1 MGKKRPTLKGTVQ
14 RGYATTSTP
23 KKVQDPPPAAA
34 AAAAKKPAA
43 SSAKTTS
50 AAAIDYEKINDE
62 SLADNLSASKSISAD
77 GKGSAADHFDPEKEE
92 EQALQNLVDKLQDRV
107 EKEVSRQHKAIEYD
121 RRFAK
126 TLPNFEMDIELRD
139 QVLQVAAD
147 LNKQTAAAG
156 STIDA
161 ATANGTAEGA
171 SSTLTSSTD
180 ASATPVTTTS
190 GTTTVSGSATPL
202 SMGSSHTSL
211 AMATLTKDL
220 QKLSVGSAGSSG
232 ATSSSSN
239 SAYTESEDKVMA
251 RALTTY
257 QILLKLGFSSAQVE
271 DALSRA
277 PAPDVEDCLSYLYL
291 ALDEESLED
300 AVRAGEGKAAKK
312 RRGKEATNK
321 DFPALNGAAGDKIDG
336 DDDDDDDDYD
346 ESRPPVYEGYEFHRS
361 ETLGKNDFARVE
373 QPANAKQI
381 PGAATPENASK
392 TTAASTPAAKASSPA
407 AKTNVDHEKVD
418 APKKACERLILQ
430 LSDDLESTQIDTLEK
445 PTATWSLLRAMQI
458 RIDQEKS
465 KWKKELGKD
474 GESQM
479 KQEDARLERVL
490 GRTKDFMRE
499 CERGAYFDQKTA
511 TAGFRQVL
519 RQREEI
525 ENQLKAAEEME
536 EKKRLQRRRE
546 IEAAAGS
553 DSAPPSTEEGTQDV
567 KPTSTEKVST
577 PAVADSTE
585 QDESETAA
593 RTAEQQDGKAA
604 DAGSDDEGG
613 FFGDLLNEGPIE
625 DKDAETGA
633 VVIMRD
639 LPARAKSGS
648 GGKTP
653 RVMLSD
659 ALKRADPYS
668 TYKFTVIPSGGRV
681 HRSKLTIRW
690 NGGKVVPNKNP
701 ITAGAPTYVDEYTLT
716 TVGCATQL
724 QADDFVATI
733 ALFCIDRDKS
743 VQRALPPGY
752 REWWEELT
760 SLQKDE
766 RDRKS
771 RTRFQRVRDVIRVRM
786 DEAAAAKKAKGKA
799 APGNASAAAEQT
811 ELGELSSASAPQPSE
826 PRAKEIAEYFTN
838 RVASPSYQKM
848 LPGRQGLPIA
858 NHRQEILDLV
868 ENNQIFVL
876 SGETGCGK
884 STQVPAYILEHCM
897 SQGRHCKIY
906 VTEPRRISAI
916 SLAERVSEE
925 LGEPRKSVGSNDSLV
940 GYAIRLESNVGKN
953 ARLVYAT
960 TGIVLRMLEGT
971 AFNEITHVII
981 DEVHERS
988 IESDFLLIIL
998 KTLIAHRKDLKV
1010 ILMSATVDA
1019 ERISKYCG
1027 GCPTIAVPGRTF
1039 PVNVH
1044 YLEDAVEMSNY
1055 IIEDDSPYAFRPK
1068 RGYRNGDG
1076 NARKQNAPGNKS
1088 KLQLLAQTPGEE
1100 DDDAALLDD
1109 DDEDP
1114 DGQGPSTGSLG
1125 KAYRSKTIDTLG
1137 RMNEY
1142 VINHD
1147 LIIKILERVCME
1159 KDLEAYSAAT
1169 LIFMPGLAEIRKCH
1183 DMLVDHPVFGGAGF
1197 QLFPLHSTISSE
1209 NQGAVFNVPPP
1220 GVRKI
1225 VIATNI
1231 AETGITIPDITCVI
1245 DSGKH
1250 REMRYDE
1257 KRQIS
1262 RLVECFI
1269 AKSNAKQRRGRAGRV
1284 QEGICFH
1291 LFTKYRHDS
1300 YLDEHPLPEMLRLSL
1315 QDLAL
1320 KLKIMKIKIGT
1331 SIENALSQALDPP
1344 SPANVQR
1351 AIAALVEVK
1360 ALTSTEEIT
1369 HLGRHLSK
1377 MPLDVHMGKFLLVA
1391 TLFKCLDPAL
1401 TIAAALNSKSP
1412 FMTPFGKELEADR
1425 AKQSFKLGDSD
1436 FLTIANAFNGFR
1448 RSTAQNHHRTFC
1460 NRSFLSI
1467 QNLLQIEELR
1477 QQYFSYLIDAGFVAV
1492 DDAFRQELNKLR
1504 YRSGGA
1510 ANFAKPRFMTIPSH
1524 LDANSSSLAM
1534 IHATLAAGLYPKLLH
1549 IDSKTYQ
1556 LKTIGNHQPT
1566 SIHPSSVNF
1575 RAKMSE
1581 LVRGQSSYMLY
1592 HTMMQSKKLYAWE
1605 TGLMDDKAVYMLCGD
1620 GEFRLASNSLYVDR
1634 QRIRIASAD
1643 PKTLVALKTLR
1654 EGLGRLMKASSRSPG
1669 KEWTETQQRLFELA
1683 CRVLGVGA
1691 NEKDLA
1697 LVQ

>member
-23 KKVQDPPPAAA
+23 KKVQDPPPAGAA
-34 AAAAKKPAA
+34 VKKQA
-43 SSAKTTS
+43 SKTPTS
-50 AAAIDYEKINDE
+50 AAATDYDKVNDE
-62 SLADNLSASKSISAD
+62 SLADRFSASKATAIDGERAD
-77 GKGSAADHFDPEKEE
+77 ADFFDPEKEE
-92 EQALQNLVDKLQDRV
+92 EQALQNLVDKLQDRID
-107 EKEVSRQHKAIEYD
+107 KETSRQHKAIEYD

-126 TLPNFEMDIELRD
+126 TLTNFEMDPEIRD

-147 LNKQTAAAG
+147 LNKQSAAASSNTNANGAIG
-156 STIDA
+156 SKEASAA
-161 ATANGTAEGA
+161 ATEPLAI
-171 SSTLTSSTD
+171 
-180 ASATPVTTTS
+180 PTTTVS
-190 GTTTVSGSATPL
+190 GATTVSGSATPV
-202 SMGSSHTSL
+202 SVGSSHTSL

-220 QKLSVGSAGSSG
+220 QKLSVNNG
-232 ATSSSSN
+232 ASSSS
-239 SAYTESEDKVMA
+239 SSSVWIESEEKIMA
-251 RALTTY
+251 KALTTY

-271 DALSRA
+271 DALANA
-277 PAPDVEDCLSYLYL
+277 PAPDFEDCLSYLYL
-291 ALDEESLED
+291 ALDEEALED
-300 AVRAGEGKAAKK
+300 AIRAGEGKAAKN
-312 RRGKEATNK
+312 RRQKDINKK
-321 DFPALNGAAGDKIDG
+321 DFPSLNGASDDKEEEDN
-336 DDDDDDDDYD
+336 DDDYD
-346 ESRPPVYEGYEFHRS
+346 ESRPPVYKGYEFTRS

-373 QPANAKQI
+373 PTAATKSV
-381 PGAATPENASK
+381 PGAASSGMAPTS
-392 TTAASTPAAKASSPA
+392 TAASSATRASTLATKNSIGPG
-407 AKTNVDHEKVD
+407 KVELLR
-418 APKKACERLILQ
+418 KSSERLIKHLD
-430 LSDDLESTQIDTLEK
+430 DDLESNQIDTLEK

-458 RIDQEKS
+458 RIDQERS
-465 KWKKELGKD
+465 KWKKELGK
-474 GESQM
+474 EEKSQM

-511 TAGFRQVL
+511 TDGFRQVL

-525 ENQLKAAEEME
+525 EKQLKAAEEEE
-536 EKKRLQRRRE
+536 EKKRLQRRQE
-546 IEAAAGS
+546 IEAAAGIKS
-553 DSAPPSTEEGTQDV
+553 SSAEEV
-567 KPTSTEKVST
+567 NSNPKP
-577 PAVADSTE
+577 
-585 QDESETAA
+585 
-593 RTAEQQDGKAA
+593 KAA
-604 DAGSDDEGG
+604 DKALSPAEAADEKKDDESAANKEQDNEEDKNSDLGSDDEGG
-613 FFGDLLNEGPIE
+613 MFGDLLNEGPIE
-625 DKDAETGA
+625 DQDADTGMI
-633 VVIMRD
+633 VTMRV
-639 LPARAKSGS
+639 LPARAKSGG

-668 TYKFTVIPSGGRV
+668 TFKFTAILSGGRM
-681 HRSKLTIRW
+681 HRSKLDIRW

-701 ITAGAPTYVDEYTLT
+701 VTAGTPTYVDEYTLT
-716 TVGCATQL
+716 TVGCASQL
-724 QADDFVATI
+724 QADDFIATV

-752 REWWEELT
+752 REWWEELAG
-760 SLQKDE
+760 LQKDE

-771 RTRFQRVRDVIRVRM
+771 RTRFQRVRDVVRVRM
-786 DEAAAAKKAKGKA
+786 EEASAAKKAKSNIV
-799 APGNASAAAEQT
+799 PAAAVPEQT

-826 PRAKEIAEYFTN
+826 ARRKEIANYFSN
-838 RVASPSYQKM
+838 RVASSSYQKM

-868 ENNQIFVL
+868 EDNQIFVL

-897 SQGRHCKIY
+897 SQGRNCKIY

-1027 GCPTIAVPGRTF
+1027 GCPTISVPGRTF

-1055 IIEDDSPYAFRPK
+1055 VIEDDSPYAFRPK
-1068 RGYRNGDG
+1068 RGYRDG
-1076 NARKQNAPGNKS
+1076 NNARKQNAPGNKS
-1088 KLQLLAQTPGEE
+1088 KLQILAQAPTPEE
-1100 DDDAALLDD
+1100 DDDDALLSS
-1109 DDEDP
+1109 DEEN
-1114 DGQGPSTGSLG
+1114 PSAPGSL
-1125 KAYRSKTIDTLG
+1125 SKSYQRKTVETLT

-1147 LIIKILERVCME
+1147 LIIRILERICLE
-1159 KDLEAYSAAT
+1159 PDLQPYSAAT

-1183 DMLVDHPVFGGAGF
+1183 DMLVDHPTFGGTGF

-1209 NQGAVFNVPPP
+1209 NQGAVFNVPPE

-1269 AKSNAKQRRGRAGRV
+1269 ARSNAKQRRGRAGRV

-1291 LFTKYRHDS
+1291 LFTKFRHDS

-1344 SPANVQR
+1344 SAANVQR

-1360 ALTSTEEIT
+1360 ALTTTEEIT

-1377 MPLDVHMGKFLLVA
+1377 MPLDVHMGKFLLIA

-1412 FMTPFGKELEADR
+1412 FMVPFGKELEADR

-1448 RSTAQNHHRTFC
+1448 RSAAQNHHRTFC

-1477 QQYFSYLIDAGFVAV
+1477 QQYFSYLIDASFVTV
-1492 DDAFRQELNKLR
+1492 DDTFKAELNKLR
-1504 YRSGGA
+1504 YRSGGS
-1510 ANFAKPRFMTIPSH
+1510 ANFSKPKFMTIPSH
-1524 LDANSSSLAM
+1524 LDENSSSLSM
-1534 IHATLAAGLYPKLLH
+1534 IHASLATGLYPKLLH
-1549 IDSKTYQ
+1549 IDAKTYQ
-1556 LKTIGNHQPT
+1556 LKTITNNQPT

-1575 RAKMSE
+1575 RSKMSE
-1581 LVRGQSSYMLY
+1581 LIRSSSSYMLY
-1592 HTMMQSKKLYAWE
+1592 YTMMQSKKLYAWE
-1605 TGLMDDKAVYMLCGD
+1605 TGLMDDKVVYLLCGE
-1620 GEFRLASNSLYVDR
+1620 GEFRLAANSLYIDR
-1634 QRIRIASAD
+1634 MRVRIASGD

-1654 EGLGRLMKASSRSPG
+1654 EGMSKLLRSAWRNPG
-1669 KEWTETQQRLFELA
+1669 KEWSEGQVRLFELMKG
-1683 CRVLGVGA
+1683 VLGVGA

-1697 LVQ
+1697 LLQ

>member
-23 KKVQDPPPAAA
+23 KKVQEPPPAAA
-34 AAAAKKPAA
+34 KKLGTSTTTKA
-43 SSAKTTS
+43 SSS
-50 AAAIDYEKINDE
+50 AAAVDYEKVNEE
-62 SLADNLSASKSISAD
+62 SLAENLSASKSVGAD
-77 GKGSAADHFDPEKEE
+77 GKPSDPEFFDPEKEE

-107 EKEVSRQHKAIEYD
+107 DKEVSRQHKAIEYD

-126 TLPNFEMDIELRD
+126 TLPNFEMEPELRD
-139 QVLQVAAD
+139 QVLEVAID
-147 LNKQTAAAG
+147 LNKPSTVVSASGAKLANESAAEASPSPLERTAA
-156 STIDA
+156 SA
-161 ATANGTAEGA
+161 A
-171 SSTLTSSTD
+171 
-180 ASATPVTTTS
+180 TTS
-190 GTTTVSGSATPL
+190 GTTTVSGSATPV
-202 SMGSSHTSL
+202 SIGSSHTSL

-220 QKLSVGSAGSSG
+220 HNLSVNSAASSG
-232 ATSSSSN
+232 ASSTSPS
-239 SAYTESEDKVMA
+239 SAYADTEEKVLAKAM
-251 RALTTY
+251 TTY
-257 QILLKLGFSSAQVE
+257 QILLKLGFTPAQVE
-271 DALSRA
+271 DALAHA
-277 PAPDVEDCLSYLYL
+277 PSPDAEECLSYLYVT
-291 ALDEESLED
+291 LDEESLED
-300 AVRAGEGKAAKK
+300 AIRTGEGKAAKT
-312 RRGKEATNK
+312 RRGKDVDK
-321 DFPALNGAAGDKIDG
+321 DRAAGEKDEDE
-336 DDDDDDDDYD
+336 DEDYD
-346 ESRPPVYEGYEFHRS
+346 DSRPPVYQGYEFHRS
-361 ETLGKNDFARVE
+361 EALGKNDFARTE
-373 QPANAKQI
+373 QPAPTKLA
-381 PGAATPENASK
+381 PAADPPADASSAL
-392 TTAASTPAAKASSPA
+392 AASGGPKPAAQSGKMSVDREKLDALK
-407 AKTNVDHEKVD
+407 KT
-418 APKKACERLILQ
+418 CERLVVQ
-430 LSDDLESTQIDTLEK
+430 LNDDLDSSQIDTLEK

-458 RIDQEKS
+458 RIDQERS
-465 KWKKELGKD
+465 KWKKELGNEA
-474 GESQM
+474 ESQL
-479 KQEDARLERVL
+479 KQEEGRLERVL

-511 TAGFRQVL
+511 TDGFRQVL
-519 RQREEI
+519 REREEL
-525 ENQLKAAEEME
+525 EKERKAAEEEDE
-536 EKKRLQRRRE
+536 EKRRARRRE
-546 IEAAAGS
+546 IEAASGFEPSLSPDAGS
-553 DSAPPSTEEGTQDV
+553 HDAENQRAD
-567 KPTSTEKVST
+567 KPTSPSEVKSKEEKKESKTASSEEVHEAS
-577 PAVADSTE
+577 AKISDADS
-585 QDESETAA
+585 DD
-593 RTAEQQDGKAA
+593 DGN
-604 DAGSDDEGG
+604 
-613 FFGDLLNEGPIE
+613 FFGDLLNEGPVE
-625 DKDAETGA
+625 DKDAATG
-633 VVIMRD
+633 VTVTMRD
-639 LPARAKSGS
+639 LPARAKSGG

-668 TYKFTVIPSGGRV
+668 TYKFTNISSGGRL

-690 NGGKVVPNKNP
+690 NGAKVVPNKNP
-701 ITAGAPTYVDEYTLT
+701 VTSGTPTYVDEYTLT
-716 TVGCATQL
+716 TVGCATQT

-766 RDRKS
+766 RDRKN
-771 RTRFQRVRDVIRVRM
+771 RLRFQRVRDVVRVRM
-786 DEAAAAKKAKGKA
+786 EEASAAKKVKAKVV
-799 APGNASAAAEQT
+799 PGNASAAADQT
-811 ELGELSSASAPQPSE
+811 ELGELSGASAPQPSE
-826 PRAKEIAEYFTN
+826 ARAKEIIEYYSS
-838 RVASPSYQKM
+838 RKASPSYQKM

-897 SQGRHCKIY
+897 SQGRNCKIY

-1019 ERISKYCG
+1019 QRISKYCG

-1044 YLEDAVEMSNY
+1044 YLEDAVEMSDY
-1055 IIEDDSPYAFRPK
+1055 IVEDDSPYGFRPK
-1068 RGYRNGDG
+1068 RGYRNGD
-1076 NARKQNAPGNKS
+1076 NNTRKQNAPGNKS
-1088 KLQLLAQTPGEE
+1088 KLQVLAQAPAEEEE
-1100 DDDAALLDD
+1100 DPALLDD

-1114 DGQGPSTGSLG
+1114 EGQGPSTGSLG
-1125 KAYRSKTIDTLG
+1125 KAYRSKTIETLG

-1147 LIIKILERVCME
+1147 LIIKILERVCLE
-1159 KDLEAYSAAT
+1159 KDFEPYSAAT

-1183 DMLVDHPVFGGAGF
+1183 DMLADHPTFGGPGF

-1320 KLKIMKIKIGT
+1320 KLKIMKIKIGN
-1331 SIENALSQALDPP
+1331 SIENALSKALDPP

-1360 ALTSTEEIT
+1360 ALTSSEEIT

-1412 FMTPFGKELEADR
+1412 FMKPFGKELEADR

-1448 RSTAQNHHRTFC
+1448 RSTAQNYHRTFC
-1460 NRSFLSI
+1460 NRNFLSI

-1477 QQYFSYLIDAGFVAV
+1477 QQYFSYLIDAGFVTV
-1492 DDAFRQELNKLR
+1492 DDTVRQELNKLR
-1504 YRSGGA
+1504 YRSGGS
-1510 ANFAKPRFMTIPSH
+1510 ANYSKPRFLTIPAH
-1524 LDANSSSLAM
+1524 LDVNSSSLAM

-1556 LKTIGNHQPT
+1556 LKTIGNNQPT

-1575 RAKMSE
+1575 KAKMGE
-1581 LVRGQSSYMLY
+1581 LVRSSSSYMVY
-1592 HTMMQSKKLYAWE
+1592 YTMMQSKKLYAWE
-1605 TGLMDDKAVYMLCGD
+1605 TGLMDDKAVYMLCGE
-1620 GEFRLASNSLYVDR
+1620 GEFRLASNSLYIDR

-1654 EGLGRLMKASSRSPG
+1654 DGLGRLMKASFRNPG
-1669 KEWTETQQRLFELA
+1669 KEWSEGQEKLFELA
-1683 CRVLGVGA
+1683 CKVLGVGA

-1697 LVQ
+1697 LAQ

>member
-23 KKVQDPPPAAA
+23 KKVQDPPPAS
-34 AAAAKKPAA
+34 AAAAKKPTAN
-43 SSAKTTS
+43 SSKTTS
-50 AAAIDYEKINDE
+50 AADVDYEKVNDE
-62 SLADNLSASKSISAD
+62 SLADNLGASKSTAANATGSSAVF
-77 GKGSAADHFDPEKEE
+77 FDPEKEE

-126 TLPNFEMDIELRD
+126 TLPNFELEPELRD
-139 QVLQVAAD
+139 QVLQVAVD
-147 LNKQTAAAG
+147 LNKQAVVAASTGAMAAG
-156 STIDA
+156 GPS
-161 ATANGTAEGA
+161 ATLPA
-171 SSTLTSSTD
+171 SSDALSTPGTT
-180 ASATPVTTTS
+180 ASN
-190 GTTTVSGSATPL
+190 TTTVSGSATPL
-202 SMGSSHTSL
+202 SIGSSHTSL

-220 QKLSVGSAGSSG
+220 QKLAVTNSSSSG
-232 ATSSSSN
+232 AASSSS
-239 SAYTESEDKVMA
+239 SSVYAESEDKVMA

-257 QILLKLGFSSAQVE
+257 TILLKLGFSSAQVE
-271 DALSRA
+271 DALSHA
-277 PAPDVEDCLSYLYL
+277 PSPDVEDCLSYLYL
-291 ALDEESLED
+291 ALEEETLED
-300 AVRAGEGKAAKK
+300 AMRAGDGKAAKN
-312 RRGKEATNK
+312 RRGKDPSKN
-321 DFPALNGAAGDKIDG
+321 DFPSLNRGAQDKY
-336 DDDDDDDDYD
+336 DDKDDDDDDYD
-346 ESRPPVYEGYEFHRS
+346 ESRPPAYQGYEFSRS
-361 ETLGKNDFARVE
+361 ETLGKSDFARKELPVDTR
-373 QPANAKQI
+373 QV
-381 PGAATPENASK
+381 PGAQNTSAPPTPAKADAQGEK
-392 TTAASTPAAKASSPA
+392 TTIDP
-407 AKTNVDHEKVD
+407 EKVE
-418 APKKACERLILQ
+418 ALKKACERLILQ
-430 LSDDLESTQIDTLEK
+430 LSDDLESDQIDTLEK
-445 PTATWSLLRAMQI
+445 PTATWSILRAMQI

-465 KWKKELGKD
+465 KWKKQLGKE
-474 GESQM
+474 GEVQM
-479 KQEDARLERVL
+479 KQQDASLERVL

-511 TAGFRQVL
+511 TDGFRQAL

-525 ENQLKAAEEME
+525 EKQLKSAEEEE
-536 EKKRLQRRRE
+536 EKKRQQRRRQ
-546 IEAAAGS
+546 IEAAAGL
-553 DSAPPSTEEGTQDV
+553 DSASPAEENAQDNRPS
-567 KPTSTEKVST
+567 STEKEATS
-577 PAVADSTE
+577 A
-585 QDESETAA
+585 ETSIVDRKGAGVVN
-593 RTAEQQDGKAA
+593 QV
-604 DAGSDDEGG
+604 DAKGGDQKTDTDSDDEGG

-625 DKDAETGA
+625 DKDVETGA
-633 VVIMRD
+633 VVIMRE
-639 LPARAKSGS
+639 LPARAKSGG

-668 TYKFTVIPSGGRV
+668 TFKFTAIPSGGRV
-681 HRSKLTIRW
+681 HRSKLMIRW
-690 NGGKVVPNKNP
+690 NGGKVVPNKHP
-701 ITAGAPTYVDEYTLT
+701 VSAGSPTYIDEYILT
-716 TVGCATQL
+716 TVGCFSQL
-724 QADDFVATI
+724 QADDFIATV
-733 ALFCIDRDKS
+733 ALFCIDSDKS
-743 VQRALPPGY
+743 IQRALPPGY
-752 REWWEELT
+752 REWWEELA

-771 RTRFQRVRDVIRVRM
+771 RIRFQRVRDIIRVKM
-786 DEAAAAKKAKGKA
+786 DEASAAKKAKGKVAPANAPA
-799 APGNASAAAEQT
+799 ATEQT
-811 ELGELSSASAPQPSE
+811 KLGELSAACAPQPSE
-826 PRAKEIAEYFTN
+826 ARSKEIAEYFTN

-848 LPGRQGLPIA
+848 LPGRQNLPIA
-858 NHRQEILDLV
+858 NHRQEILDLI

-884 STQVPAYILEHCM
+884 STQVPAYIVEHCM
-897 SQGRHCKIY
+897 SQGRNCKIY

-1027 GCPTIAVPGRTF
+1027 GCPTITVPGRTF

-1055 IIEDDSPYAFRPK
+1055 TIEDDSPYAFRPK

-1088 KLQLLAQTPGEE
+1088 KLQLLAQAPAEEE
-1100 DDDAALLDD
+1100 DDPGLLDD

-1147 LIIKILERVCME
+1147 LIIKILERVCLE
-1159 KDLEAYSAAT
+1159 KDLEPYSAAT

-1183 DMLVDHPVFGGAGF
+1183 DMLADHPTFGGSGF

-1209 NQGAVFNVPPP
+1209 NQGAVFHVPPP

-1269 AKSNAKQRRGRAGRV
+1269 ARSNAKQRRGRAGRV

-1320 KLKIMKIKIGT
+1320 KLKIMKIKIGH

-1360 ALTSTEEIT
+1360 ALTTTEEIT

-1412 FMTPFGKELEADR
+1412 FVTPFGKELEADR
-1425 AKQSFKLGDSD
+1425 VKQSFKLGDSD

-1467 QNLLQIEELR
+1467 QNLMQIEELR
-1477 QQYFSYLIDAGFVAV
+1477 QQYFSYLVDAGFVTV

-1504 YRSGGA
+1504 YRSGGSS
-1510 ANFAKPRFMTIPSH
+1510 NFSKPRFMTIPAH
-1524 LDANSSSLAM
+1524 LDVNSSSLAM

-1556 LKTIGNHQPT
+1556 LKTIGNNQPT

-1575 RAKMSE
+1575 KVKMSE
-1581 LVRGQSSYMLY
+1581 LVRGSSSYMLY
-1592 HTMMQSKKLYAWE
+1592 YTMMQSKKLYAWE

-1620 GEFRLASNSLYVDR
+1620 GEFRLASNSLYIDR

-1643 PKTLVALKTLR
+1643 PKSLVALKTLR
-1654 EGLGRLMKASSRSPG
+1654 DGLGKLMKASFRNPG
-1669 KEWTETQQRLFELA
+1669 KEWSEGQEKLFELA
-1683 CRVLGVGA
+1683 CKVLGVGA

-1697 LVQ
+1697 LLQ

>member
-34 AAAAKKPAA
+34 AKKPATT
-43 SSAKTTS
+43 KTANS
-50 AAAIDYEKINDE
+50 AAAVDYEKINDE
-62 SLADNLSASKSISAD
+62 SLAVNLSAAKSTGAD
-77 GKGSAADHFDPEKEE
+77 GKPGGADHFDPEKEE

-126 TLPNFEMDIELRD
+126 TLPNFEMDPELRD
-139 QVLQVAAD
+139 QVLEVAAD
-147 LNKQTAAAG
+147 LGKQAKAAAAPLNACTG
-156 STIDA
+156 AQDTEAPSANLSSPTNST
-161 ATANGTAEGA
+161 
-171 SSTLTSSTD
+171 
-180 ASATPVTTTS
+180 ATPVTATS
-190 GTTTVSGSATPL
+190 GTTTLSGSATPI
-202 SMGSSHTSL
+202 SIGSLHTPL

-220 QKLSVGSAGSSG
+220 QKLSVNNAGSSG
-232 ATSSSSN
+232 AASSST
-239 SAYTESEDKVMA
+239 SAWTESEDKVMTK
-251 RALTTY
+251 ALTTY

-271 DALSRA
+271 DALSNA
-277 PAPDVEDCLSYLYL
+277 LSPDVEECLSYLYL
-291 ALDEESLED
+291 ALDEELLED
-300 AVRAGEGKAAKK
+300 AIRAGEGKAAKK
-312 RRGKEATNK
+312 RRGKETNKK
-321 DFPALNGAAGDKIDG
+321 DFPLLNGAADDKDENE
-336 DDDDDDDDYD
+336 DDDEYD
-346 ESRPPVYEGYEFHRS
+346 ESRPPVYHGYDFARVES
-361 ETLGKNDFARVE
+361 LGKNDFARNE
-373 QPANAKQI
+373 QAGPTKTI
-381 PGAATPENASK
+381 PGAASPG
-392 TTAASTPAAKASSPA
+392 STPAASVATIASKAAPRTP
-407 AKTNVDHEKVD
+407 KPKVDQEKVD
-418 APKKACERLILQ
+418 TLKKSCERLILR
-430 LSDDLESTQIDTLEK
+430 LSDDLDSNQIDTLEK
-445 PTATWSLLRAMQI
+445 PTATWSILRAMQI

-465 KWKKELGKD
+465 KWKKELGKE
-474 GESQM
+474 GESHM

-499 CERGAYFDQKTA
+499 CERGAFFNQKSA
-511 TAGFRQVL
+511 TDGFRQVL

-525 ENQLKAAEEME
+525 EKQLKAAEEEE
-536 EKKRLQRRRE
+536 EKKRQQRRRE
-546 IEAAAGS
+546 IEAAAGIE
-553 DSAPPSTEEGTQDV
+553 SASPATVEAAPADNAASKD
-567 KPTSTEKVST
+567 KAPTSTEGK
-577 PAVADSTE
+577 
-585 QDESETAA
+585 QESESPDKG
-593 RTAEQQDGKAA
+593 EDDKPDEKKP

-613 FFGDLLNEGPIE
+613 MFGDLLNEGPIE
-625 DKDAETGA
+625 DKDADTG
-633 VVIMRD
+633 VTVIVRE
-639 LPARAKSGS
+639 LPARAKSGG

-668 TYKFTVIPSGGRV
+668 TYKFTVIPSGGRL

-690 NGGKVVPNKNP
+690 NGGKVVPNKNTISTGIP
-701 ITAGAPTYVDEYTLT
+701 SYVDEYTLT
-716 TVGCATQL
+716 AVGCATQL
-724 QADDFVATI
+724 QSDDFVATV

-760 SLQKDE
+760 NLQKDE

-771 RTRFQRVRDVIRVRM
+771 RTRFQRVRDVVRVRM
-786 DEAAAAKKAKGKA
+786 EEAAAAKKAKGKT

-811 ELGELSSASAPQPSE
+811 ELGELSAASAPQPSE
-826 PRAKEIAEYFTN
+826 ARAKEIAEYFSN
-838 RVASPSYQKM
+838 RIASPSYQKM
-848 LPGRQGLPIA
+848 LPGRQSLPIA
-858 NHRQEILDLV
+858 NHRQKILDLV

-897 SQGRHCKIY
+897 SQGRNCKIY

-925 LGEPRKSVGSNDSLV
+925 LGEPCKSVGSNDSLV

-988 IESDFLLIIL
+988 IESDFLLVIL

-1044 YLEDAVEMSNY
+1044 YLEDAVEMSDY
-1055 IIEDDSPYAFRPK
+1055 MIEDDSPYAFRPK
-1068 RGYRNGDG
+1068 RGYRDG

-1088 KLQLLAQTPGEE
+1088 KLQLLAQAPAPEE
-1100 DDDAALLDD
+1100 DDDPALLDD
-1109 DDEDP
+1109 DDNDP
-1114 DGQGPSTGSLG
+1114 DGQGSSMGSLG

-1147 LIIKILERVCME
+1147 LIIKILERVCLE
-1159 KDLEAYSAAT
+1159 KDLESFSAAT

-1183 DMLVDHPVFGGAGF
+1183 DMLVDHPTFGGPGF

-1250 REMRYDE
+1250 TEMRYDE

-1269 AKSNAKQRRGRAGRV
+1269 ARSNAKQRRGRAGRV

-1315 QDLAL
+1315 QGLAL
-1320 KLKIMKIKIGT
+1320 KLKIMKIKIGN

-1477 QQYFSYLIDAGFVAV
+1477 QQYFSYLIDASFVSV
-1492 DDAFRQELNKLR
+1492 DDAFRQELDKLR
-1504 YRSGGA
+1504 YRSGGS
-1510 ANFAKPRFMTIPSH
+1510 ANYSKLRFMTIPAH
-1524 LDANSSSLAM
+1524 LDVNSTSLAM
-1534 IHATLAAGLYPKLLH
+1534 IHATLAAGLYPKLLN

-1556 LKTIGNHQPT
+1556 LKTIGNNQPT

-1575 RAKMSE
+1575 KAKMSE
-1581 LVRGQSSYMLY
+1581 LVSSSSSFMLY
-1592 HTMMQSKKLYAWE
+1592 YTMMQSKKLYAWQ
-1605 TGLMDDKAVYMLCGD
+1605 TGWTDDKAVYMLCGD
-1620 GEFRLASNSLYVDR
+1620 GEFRLTSNSLYIDR

-1654 EGLGRLMKASSRSPG
+1654 EGLRRLMKASFRNPG
-1669 KEWTETQQRLFELA
+1669 KEWSEGQERLFELA
-1683 CRVLGVGA
+1683 RRMLGVGA

-1697 LVQ
+1697 LQQ

>member
-23 KKVQDPPPAAA
+23 KKVQDPPPV
-34 AAAAKKPAA
+34 AAAKKPASGSTK
-43 SSAKTTS
+43 SSSS
-50 AAAIDYEKINDE
+50 AAAVDYEKINDE
-62 SLADNLSASKSISAD
+62 SLADNLSASKTTAVD
-77 GKGSAADHFDPEKEE
+77 GKGSAADFFDPEKEE

-126 TLPNFEMDIELRD
+126 TLPNFEMDPELRD

-147 LNKQTAAAG
+147 LDKQAAA
-156 STIDA
+156 S
-161 ATANGTAEGA
+161 
-171 SSTLTSSTD
+171 SSTNANAAADSADASNATPESSTTP
-180 ASATPVTTTS
+180 ATTAS
-190 GTTTVSGSATPL
+190 GTTTVSGSATPV
-202 SMGSSHTSL
+202 SIGSSHTSL
-211 AMATLTKDL
+211 AMTTLTKDL
-220 QKLSVGSAGSSG
+220 QKLSVNNAGSSG
-232 ATSSSSN
+232 AAFSSS
-239 SAYTESEDKVMA
+239 AYADSEDKVMA
-251 RALTTY
+251 KAMTTY
-257 QILLKLGFSSAQVE
+257 QILLKLGFTSAQVE
-271 DALSRA
+271 DALSHA
-277 PAPDVEDCLSYLYL
+277 PSPEVEDCLSYLYL

-300 AVRAGEGKAAKK
+300 AIRAGEGKAAKN
-312 RRGKEATNK
+312 RRGKETNKK
-321 DFPALNGAAGDKIDG
+321 DFPALNGASDDEE
-336 DDDDDDDDYD
+336 DDDDDDDYD
-346 ESRPPVYEGYEFHRS
+346 ESRPPAYSGYEFHRS
-361 ETLGKNDFARVE
+361 EALGKNDFARAE
-373 QPANAKQI
+373 QPATTKLV
-381 PGAATPENASK
+381 PGAAPPGN
-392 TTAASTPAAKASSPA
+392 AASASTVSAPAKPA
-407 AKTNVDHEKVD
+407 GQGAKTSIDREKVD
-418 APKKACERLILQ
+418 QLKKACERLILQ
-430 LSDDLESTQIDTLEK
+430 LSDDLDSNQIDTLEK

-458 RIDQEKS
+458 RVDQEKS

-474 GESQM
+474 GETHM

-511 TAGFRQVL
+511 TDGFRQVL

-525 ENQLKAAEEME
+525 EKQLKAAEDEE
-536 EKKRLQRRRE
+536 EKRRQQRRRE
-546 IEAAAGS
+546 IEAAAGIES
-553 DSAPPSTEEGTQDV
+553 SWPADERATATKPDARDKVSSSADASSGEKKAADSA
-567 KPTSTEKVST
+567 
-577 PAVADSTE
+577 A
-585 QDESETAA
+585 QDEDKEDDKNS
-593 RTAEQQDGKAA
+593 

-625 DKDAETGA
+625 DKDADTGE
-633 VVIMRD
+633 VVTMRD
-639 LPARAKSGS
+639 LPARAKSGG

-668 TYKFTVIPSGGRV
+668 TFKFTVIPSGGRL
-681 HRSKLTIRW
+681 HRSKLVIRW
-690 NGGKVVPNKNP
+690 NGGKVVPNKHP
-701 ITAGAPTYVDEYTLT
+701 ITAGTPSYVDEYTLT

-724 QADDFVATI
+724 QADDFIATV

-760 SLQKDE
+760 GLQKDE

-771 RTRFQRVRDVIRVRM
+771 RTRFQRVRDVVRVRM
-786 DEAAAAKKAKGKA
+786 EEAAAAKKAKSKA
-799 APGNASAAAEQT
+799 APGNTSAAAEQT
-811 ELGELSSASAPQPSE
+811 ELGELSAASAPQPSE
-826 PRAKEIAEYFTN
+826 ARAKEIAEYFTN

-897 SQGRHCKIY
+897 SQGRNCKIY

-925 LGEPRKSVGSNDSLV
+925 LGEPRKSIGSNDSLV

-1088 KLQLLAQTPGEE
+1088 KLQLLAQAPPEEEE
-1100 DDDAALLDD
+1100 DPALFDD

-1114 DGQGPSTGSLG
+1114 EGQGQSTGSLG

-1147 LIIKILERVCME
+1147 LIIKILERVCSE
-1159 KDLEAYSAAT
+1159 KDLEPYSAAT

-1183 DMLVDHPVFGGAGF
+1183 DMLVDHPTFGGPGF

-1344 SPANVQR
+1344 SSANVQR

-1412 FMTPFGKELEADR
+1412 FMTPFGKELEAER

-1477 QQYFSYLIDAGFVAV
+1477 QQYFSYLIDAGFVSV
-1492 DDAFRQELNKLR
+1492 DDSFRQELNKLR
-1504 YRSGGA
+1504 YRSGGS
-1510 ANFAKPRFMTIPSH
+1510 ANFSKPRFMTIPAH
-1524 LDANSSSLAM
+1524 LDDNSSSLSM

-1556 LKTIGNHQPT
+1556 LKTIGNNQPT

-1575 RAKMSE
+1575 KAKMSE
-1581 LVRGQSSYMLY
+1581 LVRSSSSYMLY
-1592 HTMMQSKKLYAWE
+1592 YTMMQSKKLYAWE

-1620 GEFRLASNSLYVDR
+1620 GEFRLASNSLYIDR

-1654 EGLGRLMKASSRSPG
+1654 EGLGRLMKASFRNPG
-1669 KEWTETQQRLFELA
+1669 KEWSEGQERLFELA

>member
-23 KKVQDPPPAAA
+23 KKVQDPPPV
-34 AAAAKKPAA
+34 AAAKKPASGGTK
-43 SSAKTTS
+43 SSNL
-50 AAAIDYEKINDE
+50 AAAVDYEKVNDE
-62 SLADNLSASKSISAD
+62 SLADNLSASKTTTVD
-77 GKGSAADHFDPEKEE
+77 GKGSAADFFDPEKEE

-126 TLPNFEMDIELRD
+126 TLPNFEMDPELRD

-147 LNKQTAAAG
+147 LDKQAAASSSTNANAAAG
-156 STIDA
+156 SVDA
-161 ATANGTAEGA
+161 SNATPG
-171 SSTLTSSTD
+171 SSTTP
-180 ASATPVTTTS
+180 ATIAS
-190 GTTTVSGSATPL
+190 GTTTVSGSATPV
-202 SMGSSHTSL
+202 SIGSSHTSL

-220 QKLSVGSAGSSG
+220 QKLSVNNAGSSG
-232 ATSSSSN
+232 AGAAFSSS
-239 SAYTESEDKVMA
+239 AYADSEDKVMA
-251 RALTTY
+251 KAMTTY
-257 QILLKLGFSSAQVE
+257 QILLKLGFTSGQVE
-271 DALSRA
+271 DALSHA
-277 PAPDVEDCLSYLYL
+277 PSPDVEDCLSYLYL

-300 AVRAGEGKAAKK
+300 AIRAGEGKAARN
-312 RRGKEATNK
+312 RRGK
-321 DFPALNGAAGDKIDG
+321 DFPALNGASDDKEE
-336 DDDDDDDDYD
+336 DDDDDDYD
-346 ESRPPVYEGYEFHRS
+346 ESRPPVYSGYAFHRS
-361 ETLGKNDFARVE
+361 EALGKNDFARAE
-373 QPANAKQI
+373 QPATTKLV
-381 PGAATPENASK
+381 PGAAPPGN
-392 TTAASTPAAKASSPA
+392 AASASTVSAPAKPASQGAKLSIDRERL
-407 AKTNVDHEKVD
+407 VEL
-418 APKKACERLILQ
+418 KKACERLILQ
-430 LSDDLESTQIDTLEK
+430 LSDDLDSNQIDTLEK

-458 RIDQEKS
+458 RVDQEKS

-474 GESQM
+474 GETHM

-511 TAGFRQVL
+511 TDGFRQVL

-525 ENQLKAAEEME
+525 EKQLKAAEDEE
-536 EKKRLQRRRE
+536 EKKRQQRRRE
-546 IEAAAGS
+546 IEAAAGTES
-553 DSAPPSTEEGTQDV
+553 SSPADERATAIKPDAGDKASSSAEASSGQ
-567 KPTSTEKVST
+567 K
-577 PAVADSTE
+577 
-585 QDESETAA
+585 
-593 RTAEQQDGKAA
+593 KAA
-604 DAGSDDEGG
+604 DSAAQDEDKEDDKKSETGSDDEGG

-625 DKDAETGA
+625 DKDADTGE
-633 VVIMRD
+633 VVTMRD
-639 LPARAKSGS
+639 LPARAKSGG

-668 TYKFTVIPSGGRV
+668 TFKFTVIPSGGRL
-681 HRSKLTIRW
+681 HRSKLVIRW
-690 NGGKVVPNKNP
+690 NGGKVVPNKHP
-701 ITAGAPTYVDEYTLT
+701 ITAGTPSYVDEYTLT

-724 QADDFVATI
+724 QADDFIATV

-760 SLQKDE
+760 GLQKDE

-771 RTRFQRVRDVIRVRM
+771 RTRFQRVRDVVRVRM
-786 DEAAAAKKAKGKA
+786 EEAAVAKKAKSKA
-799 APGNASAAAEQT
+799 APGNTSAAAEQT
-811 ELGELSSASAPQPSE
+811 ELGELSAASAPQPSE
-826 PRAKEIAEYFTN
+826 ARAKEIVEYFTN
-838 RVASPSYQKM
+838 RIASPSYQKM

-884 STQVPAYILEHCM
+884 SAQVPAYILEHCM
-897 SQGRHCKIY
+897 SQGRNCKIY

-1088 KLQLLAQTPGEE
+1088 KLQLLAQAPPEEEE
-1100 DDDAALLDD
+1100 DPALFDD

-1114 DGQGPSTGSLG
+1114 EGQGQSTGSLG

-1147 LIIKILERVCME
+1147 LIIKILERVCSE
-1159 KDLEAYSAAT
+1159 KDLEPYSAAT

-1183 DMLVDHPVFGGAGF
+1183 DMLVDHPTFGGPGF

-1344 SPANVQR
+1344 SSANIQR

-1477 QQYFSYLIDAGFVAV
+1477 QQYFSYLIDAGFVSV
-1492 DDAFRQELNKLR
+1492 DDSFRQELNKLR
-1504 YRSGGA
+1504 YRSGGSS
-1510 ANFAKPRFMTIPSH
+1510 NFSKPRFMTIPAH
-1524 LDANSSSLAM
+1524 LDVNSSSLSM

-1556 LKTIGNHQPT
+1556 LKTIGNNQPT

-1575 RAKMSE
+1575 KAKMSE
-1581 LVRGQSSYMLY
+1581 LVRSSSSYMLY
-1592 HTMMQSKKLYAWE
+1592 YTMMQSKKLYAWE
-1605 TGLMDDKAVYMLCGD
+1605 TGLMDDKAVYMFCGD
-1620 GEFRLASNSLYVDR
+1620 GEFRLASNSLYIDR
-1634 QRIRIASAD
+1634 QRIRIASVD

-1654 EGLGRLMKASSRSPG
+1654 EGLGRLMKASFRNPG
-1669 KEWTETQQRLFELA
+1669 KEWSEGQERLFELA